1 MSGGR
6 HVYQT
11 LGMTRV
17 VIEDGKVVEVGE
29 PELEFCP
36 LFKKLCGMDSL
47 SAEKVKENMEF
58 RIRDFGFCTEDRVV
72 RAPDYVTFGVSEI
85 LSTALERGDLD
96 AAVIAAD
103 GCGTAVI
110 TEPALLQGLCGRI
123 SGLVETSP
131 LKVVLDAVGRDNVL
145 DPETVPLDMVRG
157 ADLAAS
163 KGYSRFAVTVANP
176 DDAETIRGRY
186 GDRALIVGVHT
197 SHATCGG
204 AAKLFD
210 NCDIITA
217 CASGRTRAEAERRD
231 VLVAGNK
238 IQIYGVTDI
247 GRRLV
252 LQKLESIGKA
262 PYDGGAK
269 EEPRPLIFWGD
280 RGPGFGTSLPIRS
293 PGSSVC
299 WRAP

>member
-47 SAEKVKENMEF
+47 SAEKVRENMEF

-85 LSTALERGDLD
+85 LSTALEKGDLD

-197 SHATCGG
+197 SHVTCGG

-210 NCDIITA
+210 SCDIITA

-280 RGPGFGTSLPIRS
+280 RGSGFGTSLPIQS
-293 PGSSVC
+293 PGSSAC
-299 WRAP
+299 WRVP